1 MPLSLYARDSGL
13 ADASVDLP
21 RELIGGWISAGSA
34 LGLAGFTIW
43 MFRWRTRRPRRL
55 RPDRL

>member
-13 ADASVDLP
+13 ADASVVLP
-21 RELIGGWISAGSA
+21 PAVTGISAGSA
-34 LGLAGFTIW
+34 LGLAGITVW
-43 MFRWRTRRPRRL
+43 VFRQHVPRRGRL

>member
-34 LGLAGFTIW
+34 LGLVGFTIW
-43 MFRWRTRRPRRL
+43 MFRRRTRPPQAAL
-55 RPDRL
+55 A